1 MTILKTI
8 QTHLKKIEQTE
19 QVHIL
24 LAVES
29 GSRAWGFPSPDS
41 DYDVRFIYVHN
52 KEHYL
57 QLQKTSDVIDYM
69 LNDELDINGWDVD
82 KTLRLLRKSNPT
94 LFEWITS
101 PIIYREHAAFSN
113 IRALA
118 QQCFLSKPALH
129 HYFNMASNNN
139 REFLKKDRVR
149 LKKYFYVLRPIL
161 ACKWILKEQTPP
173 PMLFQ
178 QLTDSLLD
186 PSIQPLIEELLAQKA
201 MTSELGESAPI
212 FALDRYIE
220 QELCALEHSIAKQP
234 LVHAPSWGKL
244 NRLFLEL
251 LDEDLSIQ

>member
-41 DYDVRFIYVHN
+41 DYDVRFIYVRN

-139 REFLKKDRVR
+139 REFLKKRSCSSQKIFLCSPAYSRLQMDSQGTDTPANVISTVDRLSSGSKHKASGR
-149 LKKYFYVLRPIL
+149 GIAGSKSHDLRARRICTHFRP
-161 ACKWILKEQTPP
+161 
-173 PMLFQ
+173 
-178 QLTDSLLD
+178 
-186 PSIQPLIEELLAQKA
+186 
-201 MTSELGESAPI
+201 
-212 FALDRYIE
+212 
-220 QELCALEHSIAKQP
+220 
-234 LVHAPSWGKL
+234 
-244 NRLFLEL
+244 
-251 LDEDLSIQ
+251 